1 MNNTAVDPVVNI
13 EKHPAKDLFGV
24 QIKEKGDVTIK
35 VFSGLPEVPTS
46 IPEYVFRHDLLR
58 TSLLWLSGSAGRNL
72 FLSGPSG
79 SGKTSVIE
87 QVCARTGRP
96 AIRVGCH
103 RDLEMVDLIGRWIV
117 TGKDKWEF
125 HYGPLPTAMKMGYVL
140 ILDEA
145 DTLLPATAMGLNSVL
160 DGAHLYIPET
170 RETIVPTEM
179 FRVGATGNTNGQ
191 GDPSGNFRGTT
202 KQNLAWV
209 DRWLM
214 QSVAYL
220 EPEEEVNLLDK
231 LVPGVPRAFKETAV
245 RYANL
250 VRAPFLDEDHSGIR
264 PSVTLTTRGL
274 VRWMQAF
281 EMLRNLGS
289 QDPLREG
296 LNLSLINKGTPA
308 DKVLFEEAFTGAGIG
323 VDRHEPGETPF

>member
-1 MNNTAVDPVVNI
+1 MQNVPAPEASSV

-24 QIKEKGDVTIK
+24 QIKDKGDITIK
-35 VFSGLPEVPTS
+35 VFTGLPEVPTN
-46 IPEYVFRHDLLR
+46 IPDYVFRRDLLR
-58 TSLLWLSGSAGRNL
+58 TTLLWLSNSAGRNL
-72 FLSGPSG
+72 FLTGPSG

-160 DGAHLYIPET
+160 DGAPLYIPET
-170 RETIVPTEM
+170 RETIRATEM
-179 FRVGATGNTNGQ
+179 FRIGATGNTNGQ

-214 QSVAYL
+214 QEVSYL

-231 LVPGVPRAFKETAV
+231 LVPGVPKAFKVSAV
-245 RYANL
+245 SYANK
-250 VRAPFLDEDHSGIR
+250 VRLPFLDQNMSGIR

-274 VRWMQAF
+274 VRWMQSF

-289 QDPLREG
+289 VDPLREA

-308 DKVLFEEAFTGAGIG
+308 DRVFFEEAFSDVSAGNSSN
-323 VDRHEPGETPF
+323 EASPF